1 MAKRSLSWPRFEV
14 VTSPVSTDR
23 HSESPSNAEA
33 LPCGLELTA
42 MVPDQTPP
50 IDSGEGGRNMD
61 SMDLQGES
69 LEPAD
74 DAYETA
80 SEYGFPLVPQT
91 PIVEPGPAG
100 AHISQSHDEVQP
112 WCSQPA
118 TSIGSEGHLQPA
130 EASDFPFF
138 PPVSMMPVALP
149 QPNPAMPCET
159 PTAGHGP
166 NQMMYQIVPYPVP
179 CLGSP
184 ASTPAALQSF
194 QSTCGSS
201 QPFSAGARFAFSN
214 DYPSMAFPT
223 AIEGLSGPVSNSTTV
238 PTKKDASKPKISRS
252 EGSQPASGRT
262 GASSSQQSTTDPK
275 RAKEGTG
282 PDPKGTA
289 SCSERQ
295 SVSVPQQRIREKL
308 LSGCTDRLSFLIQAP
323 DSLAE
328 LDLVK
333 RSGFQKEVQNF
344 LFSADQE
351 FSWSA
356 LSVIKMPAY
365 QSSANYGISDRDSK
379 ILGVVAIKSSDGS
392 GMLLRISV
400 GIWLHQENS
409 CSDGRMRKDPHVL
422 RRVISQVVLQVF
434 GAEPL
439 HKNFD
444 VRRNRFK
451 LEGVDKTTPMEVQI
465 TCSKNDESQPE
476 ADVIDLKAAL
486 DPDGFELL
494 KQIFK
499 SKNLKLSGQEE
510 DFVDFAK
517 LVSNRF
523 KSRPPI
529 PKCLQP
535 TRDSTDRWLPGD
547 LLKCTISEQLTAS
560 PDPEFRKELDGHIVV
575 LLLSRDPEGK
585 LPLKEDEDV
594 LVAVVDIRQR
604 KTYLVPRIALKPLHK
619 RTGLEQYLA
628 DKYKFEVL
636 VSGTWQE
643 PRRARLCMKVVGSDT
658 CMVQFEDGC
667 QAEPQAV
674 DPDALMDP
682 RDKLR
687 GRLKEGAKEGKFALQ
702 EVATLASS
710 EQRVKE

>member
-1 MAKRSLSWPRFEV
+1 
-14 VTSPVSTDR
+14 
-23 HSESPSNAEA
+23 
-33 LPCGLELTA
+33 
-42 MVPDQTPP
+42 MVRDQTTP

-61 SMDLQGES
+61 STDLQGES

-100 AHISQSHDEVQP
+100 AHISQTHDEVQP

-130 EASDFPFF
+130 EANDFPFF
-138 PPVSMMPVALP
+138 PPVSMMLVALP
-149 QPNPAMPCET
+149 QPNPAMTCET

-166 NQMMYQIVPYPVP
+166 NQMMYQIVPYPAP

-184 ASTPAALQSF
+184 TSTPAALQSF

-201 QPFSAGARFAFSN
+201 QPFSAGARFASSN
-214 DYPSMAFPT
+214 DYPSMAFPA
-223 AIEGLSGPVSNSTTV
+223 AIEGLSGQVSNSTTV

-262 GASSSQQSTTDPK
+262 CASSSQQSTTDL
-275 RAKEGTG
+275 
-282 PDPKGTA
+282 KGTA

-295 SVSVPQQRIREKL
+295 SGSVPQQKIREKL
-308 LSGCTDRLSFLIQAP
+308 LSGCTDNLSFLIKAP

-333 RSGFQKEVQNF
+333 DSGFQKEVQTF
-344 LFSADQE
+344 LNFSADQE

-365 QSSANYGISDRDSK
+365 QSSANYGISDHDSK

-392 GMLLRISV
+392 GMPMRISV

-409 CSDGRMRKDPHVL
+409 CLDGRMRKDPPVL

-439 HKNFD
+439 HRDLD

-451 LEGVDKTTPMEVQI
+451 LEGVDKTTPMEVQV

-476 ADVIDLKAAL
+476 EDLIDLKAAL
-486 DPDGFELL
+486 DPDGFKSLQ
-494 KQIFK
+494 QIFK
-499 SKNLKLSGQEE
+499 SKNLKLSGQEK
-510 DFVDFAK
+510 DFVDFAE
-517 LVSNRF
+517 LVSKRF
-523 KSRPPI
+523 KSRPEV

-547 LLKCTISEQLTAS
+547 LLKCTISEQLTALH
-560 PDPEFRKELDGHIVV
+560 DPEFRKELDGHTVV
-575 LLLSRDPEGK
+575 LLPSRDLFGK

-604 KTYLVPRIALKPLHK
+604 KTYLVPRIALKPLNK
-619 RTGLEQYLA
+619 RTGLEQYLE

-643 PRRARLCMKVVGSDT
+643 PRRARLCMKVVGSEA

-687 GRLKEGAKEGKFALQ
+687 GRLAEGKFAGQ
-702 EVATLASS
+702 EAATLASS

>member
-1 MAKRSLSWPRFEV
+1 
-14 VTSPVSTDR
+14 
-23 HSESPSNAEA
+23 
-33 LPCGLELTA
+33 
-42 MVPDQTPP
+42 MVRDQTTP

-80 SEYGFPLVPQT
+80 SEYDFVLVPQT
-91 PIVEPGPAG
+91 PIVEPEPTG
-100 AHISQSHDEVQP
+100 AHISQTHDEVQP
-112 WCSQPA
+112 GRSQPA
-118 TSIGSEGHLQPA
+118 TSIGSQADLQPA
-130 EASDFPFF
+130 EASDFSFF
-138 PPVSMMPVALP
+138 PPVPMVLVALP
-149 QPNPAMPCET
+149 QPSPAMPCQT
-159 PTAGHGP
+159 PMARHGP
-166 NQMMYQIVPYPVP
+166 NQMMYQTVPPYPAP

-194 QSTCGSS
+194 QSTCGLS
-201 QPFSAGARFAFSN
+201 QPFSVGALLASYS

-223 AIEGLSGPVSNSTTV
+223 AIEGLSGQVSNSTTV
-238 PTKKDASKPKISRS
+238 PTKKDASKLQPKISGS
-252 EGSQPASGRT
+252 QGSQPASGRT
-262 GASSSQQSTTDPK
+262 NASSSQQSTTDPK
-275 RAKEGTG
+275 RAKEGAG
-282 PDPKGTA
+282 ADPKGTA
-289 SCSERQ
+289 CSERQ
-295 SVSVPQQRIREKL
+295 SGSVPQQKIREKL
-308 LSGCTDRLSFLIQAP
+308 LSGCTDNLSFLIKAP
-323 DSLAE
+323 DNLAE

-333 RSGFQKEVQNF
+333 DSGFQKEVQTF
-344 LFSADQE
+344 LTFSADQE

-365 QSSANYGISDRDSK
+365 QSSANYGISDHDSK

-400 GIWLHQENS
+400 GIWLHQENL
-409 CSDGRMRKDPHVL
+409 CLDRRMRKDPPVL

-439 HKNFD
+439 HRDLD

-451 LEGVDKTTPMEVQI
+451 LEGVDKTTPMEVHI
-465 TCSKNDESQPE
+465 TCSRNDESQPE
-476 ADVIDLKAAL
+476 EDLIDLKAAL
-486 DPDGFELL
+486 DPDGFKSLQ
-494 KQIFK
+494 QIFK
-499 SKNLKLSGQEE
+499 SKNLKLSGQEK
-510 DFVDFAK
+510 DFVDFAE
-517 LVSNRF
+517 LVSKRF
-523 KSRPPI
+523 KSRPEV

-535 TRDSTDRWLPGD
+535 TRDSADRWLPGD
-547 LLKCTISEQLTAS
+547 LLKCTISEQLTALH
-560 PDPEFRKELDGHIVV
+560 DPEFRKELDGHTVV
-575 LLLSRDPEGK
+575 LLPSRDLFGK

-604 KTYLVPRIALKPLHK
+604 KTYLVPRIALKPLNK
-619 RTGLEQYLA
+619 RTGLEQYLE

-643 PRRARLCMKVVGSDT
+643 PRRARLCMQVVGSEA

-667 QAEPQAV
+667 QSEPQAV

-687 GRLKEGAKEGKFALQ
+687 GRLAEGKFAGQ
-702 EVATLASS
+702 EAATLASS

>member
-1 MAKRSLSWPRFEV
+1 
-14 VTSPVSTDR
+14 
-23 HSESPSNAEA
+23 
-33 LPCGLELTA
+33 
-42 MVPDQTPP
+42 MVRDQTTP

-80 SEYGFPLVPQT
+80 SEYDFVLVPQT
-91 PIVEPGPAG
+91 PIVEPEPAG
-100 AHISQSHDEVQP
+100 AHISQTHDEVQP
-112 WCSQPA
+112 GRSQPA

-130 EASDFPFF
+130 EASDFSFF
-138 PPVSMMPVALP
+138 PPVPMVLVALP
-149 QPNPAMPCET
+149 QPSPAMPCQT
-159 PTAGHGP
+159 PMARHGP
-166 NQMMYQIVPYPVP
+166 NQMMYQTVPQYPAP

-194 QSTCGSS
+194 QSTCGLS
-201 QPFSAGARFAFSN
+201 QPFSVGALFASNN

-223 AIEGLSGPVSNSTTV
+223 ATEGLSGQVSNSTTV
-238 PTKKDASKPKISRS
+238 PTKKDASKPKICGSQ
-252 EGSQPASGRT
+252 GSQPASGRT
-262 GASSSQQSTTDPK
+262 NASSSQQSTTDPK
-275 RAKEGTG
+275 RAKEGAG
-282 PDPKGTA
+282 ADPKGTA
-289 SCSERQ
+289 CSERQ
-295 SVSVPQQRIREKL
+295 SGSVPQQKMREKL
-308 LSGCTDRLSFLIQAP
+308 LSGCTDNLSFLIKAP

-333 RSGFQKEVQNF
+333 GSGFRKEVQTF
-344 LFSADQE
+344 LNFSADRE

-365 QSSANYGISDRDSK
+365 QSSANYGISGHDSN

-392 GMLLRISV
+392 GMPLRISV

-409 CSDGRMRKDPHVL
+409 CLDRRMRKDPHIL

-439 HKNFD
+439 HRDLD

-575 LLLSRDPEGK
+575 LLPSRDPEGK